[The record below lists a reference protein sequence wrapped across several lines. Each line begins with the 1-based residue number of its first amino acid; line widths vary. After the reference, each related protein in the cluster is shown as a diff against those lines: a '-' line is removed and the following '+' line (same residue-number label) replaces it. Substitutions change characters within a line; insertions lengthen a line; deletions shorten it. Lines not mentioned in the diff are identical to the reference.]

1 MRGNETQRT
10 AHGLYKYVT
19 SLTPNIASHHC
30 VFTRP
35 PRTQN
40 NEIGIIHVSSPFDFP
55 QLEFTM
61 SFVQLAGVIRQCVKV
76 IFDPMNNGLGR
87 TTIPFKYYM
96 LALSSMVMFCLY
108 LLWLLKTVVSRLAP
122 DTGMY
127 ITSWN
132 VVADI
137 RCQCRLP
144 S

>member
-1 MRGNETQRT
+1 MRTITVGWLPNLCEVIRILTRRS
-10 AHGLYKYVT
+10 APHMDCINKYVI
-19 SLTPNIASHHC
+19 SLTPSITSLGF
-30 VFTRP
+30 FTRP

-61 SFVQLAGVIRQCVKV
+61 SFVQLAGVIKQCVKV

-96 LALSSMVMFCLY
+96 LALSSLVMFCLY

-122 DTGMY
+122 DTG
-127 ITSWN
+127 I
-132 VVADI
+132 
-137 RCQCRLP
+137 Q
-144 S
+144 